1 MDNELNKEARLE
13 LIGMM
18 AKFFRFLLSLD
29 IYTLGLVCQTVAPP
43 DDEPVTIKTL
53 SRLRGCSRQAIHRK
67 ILDSIQE
74 NPELSALF
82 APLLRRISSAKQ
94 SFVLKKIRQGV

>member
-67 ILDSIQE
+67 MLSVIGIH
-74 NPELSALF
+74 PELSALF
-82 APLLRRISSAKQ
+82 LLATTKLSAGRKA
-94 SFVLKKIRQGV
+94 FLRKRNAAGI

>member
-29 IYTLGLVCQTVAPP
+29 IY
-43 DDEPVTIKTL
+43 I
-53 SRLRGCSRQAIHRK
+53 RLTRFVPR
-67 ILDSIQE
+67 
-74 NPELSALF
+74 
-82 APLLRRISSAKQ
+82 LLMQ
-94 SFVLKKIRQGV
+94 WV